1 MTYKAITPSIIGRAS
16 LSRRPRSRRT
26 SRSGR
31 GRRYPEVQRHRD
43 ISAESI
49 WQVLTYRGSGVGLP
63 QADGFRFHSCFVL
76 LDQGWRRCQRS
87 RLVAP
92 VLAESTRA
100 AVQADAWQLDEH
112 RVAQLKAKSRPA
124 ALNWSRRR
132 RREEEASNE
141 SRAITRD

>member
-1 MTYKAITPSIIGRAS
+1 
-16 LSRRPRSRRT
+16 
-26 SRSGR
+26 
-31 GRRYPEVQRHRD
+31 
-43 ISAESI
+43 
-49 WQVLTYRGSGVGLP
+49 
-63 QADGFRFHSCFVL
+63 
-76 LDQGWRRCQRS
+76 
-87 RLVAP
+87 

-112 RVAQLKAKSRPA
+112 RVAQLKAKSQPA